1 MSTLR
6 DLAKAM
12 HRTNTA
18 FVFVSA
24 NAESSG
30 NVEFD
35 ETIWG
40 LLDEGVDDRFVGIN
54 SKKLY
59 VKFLFDED
67 TKNDLIENGFGE
79 FVARYV
85 GAIFIFKQDDVDEEP
100 ESLVYYD
107 KLEDLEARYESL
119 ETLEGGREESEDDS
133 DEDESDEDAAEDDET
148 EDEDIDSFIWK
159 LVDGDVGCDDEVGE
173 VESEDGWYGLFNFDE
188 DTRQLIIDAGYED
201 GIEGI
206 AGAIV
211 YFREGDDG
219 AEESVDYYAE
229 GDLETAW
236 KEIKGS

>member
-1 MSTLR
+1 MGTLR

-59 VKFLFDED
+59 VKFLFDES
-67 TKNDLIENGFGE
+67 TKDDLIESGFGE

-85 GAIFIFKQDDVDEEP
+85 GAIFIFKRDDVDEEP

-107 KLEDLEARYESL
+107 KLEDLEARYESC
-119 ETLEGGREESEDDS
+119 ETLEGGREESPDEEDGEAS
-133 DEDESDEDAAEDDET
+133 DEDGSEDDEA
-148 EDEDIDSFIWK
+148 EDIDEFIWK

-173 VESEDGWYGLFNFDE
+173 VESEDGWYGLFKFDD

-211 YFREGDDG
+211 YFREGEDG
-219 AEESVDYYAE
+219 AEESVDYYAG